1 MSLLDDE
8 LREATRRAK
17 ANSTVDDEIRRAVEI
32 VLKRLN
38 APLAD
43 TWGCSHPGH
52 LVTMIERLGRVS
64 TEVQNVSESVRDGM
78 PGAER
83 NYRED
88 LVGQLAELG
97 GNVLVMLVEELRAI
111 RRLG

>member
-1 MSLLDDE
+1 MSLLDDALAEAVRARQARDPEVDIRKALE
-8 LREATRRAK
+8 LIAK
-17 ANSTVDDEIRRAVEI
+17 QLR
-32 VLKRLN
+32 

-52 LVTMIERLGRVS
+52 LVTMIERLGMVS
-64 TEVQNVSESVRDGM
+64 TEVQQVAEAHANGM

-88 LVGQLAELG
+88 LVKQLAELG
-97 GNVLVMLVEELRAI
+97 ANVVTMIVEEIHAI
-111 RRLG
+111 RKLG

>member
-1 MSLLDDE
+1 MSLLDEE
-8 LREATRRAK
+8 LKEAMRQHRPRTPDDIRK
-17 ANSTVDDEIRRAVEI
+17 AIEL
-32 VLKRLN
+32 VLKRLE

-52 LVTMIERLGRVS
+52 LVTMIERLGMVS
-64 TEVQNVSESVRDGM
+64 TEVQNVADAASNGM

-88 LVGQLAELG
+88 LVQQLCELG
-97 GNVLVMLVEELRAI
+97 GNVLVMIAEELRAI